1 MKKKGSKK
9 KIVIA
14 IIAVLV
20 LLVKCCGG
28 SGDEDVT
35 SQQDIEYT
43 SYSIESLFDELDE
56 NAINAEEHTDEYIEV
71 VGFIDSMDSDGSYI
85 GIGADPDNYE
95 YLFEHITCDIT
106 DDEQLEAI
114 KGMKVGQK
122 VRVKGKVSEVGEL
135 MGYTIDMYS
144 ISSEE

>member
-14 IIAVLV
+14 IIAVLA
-20 LLVKCCGG
+20 LLVGCLGR
-28 SGDEDVT
+28 SGDDDV

-71 VGFIDSMDSDGSYI
+71 VGFIDTMDSDGSYVT
-85 GIGADPDNYE
+85 IGADPDNYD
-95 YLFEHITCDIT
+95 YMFETIMCDIT
-106 DDEQLEAI
+106 DDEQLEVI
-114 KGMKVGQK
+114 KGMKAGQK
-122 VRVKGKVSEVGEL
+122 VRVKGKVSDVGEL

>member
-1 MKKKGSKK
+1 MKKFGSKK

-28 SGDEDVT
+28 SGDEDV
-35 SQQDIEYT
+35 SKQDIEYT

-71 VGFIDSMDSDGSYI
+71 VGFIDTMDSDGSYI
-85 GIGADPDNYE
+85 TIGADPNNYE
-95 YLFEHITCDIT
+95 YLFENITCDIT
-106 DDEQLEAI
+106 DDEQLEVI
-114 KGMKVGQK
+114 KGMKAGQK
-122 VRVKGKVSEVGEL
+122 VCVKGKVSDVGEL